1 MFSNDIQSNRFFLNI
16 LLYIDE
22 RDENNEFN
30 NNRGYD
36 TSECQVKLINWRR
49 CERRQGGAIVQEK

>member
-1 MFSNDIQSNRFFLNI
+1 MFPNDIQSNCLKN
-16 LLYIDE
+16 YIYIYIEE
-22 RDENNEFN
+22 RKQNNEL

-49 CERRQGGAIVQEK
+49 CERWQGGAIVKEK

>member
-1 MFSNDIQSNRFFLNI
+1 M
-16 LLYIDE
+16 YIYIYIEE
-22 RDENNEFN
+22 RKQNNEF

-49 CERRQGGAIVQEK
+49 CERWQGGAIVKEK